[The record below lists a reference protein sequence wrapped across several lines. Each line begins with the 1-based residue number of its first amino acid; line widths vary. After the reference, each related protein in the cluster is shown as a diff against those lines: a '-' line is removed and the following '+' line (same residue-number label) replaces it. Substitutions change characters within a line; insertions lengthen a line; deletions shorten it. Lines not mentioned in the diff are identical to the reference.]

1 MTRSELQAT
10 LAHSQSETM
19 TTTADAP
26 VNNVL
31 IIGAGIIGVSA
42 AYHLSR
48 LSPGLTIHLLD
59 SSPSLFASASGKAA
73 GFLARD
79 WFPPATASLGALS
92 FDLHR
97 RLAEEH
103 DGSRLW
109 GYSPSTG
116 FSLPEA
122 RRAPGGKKGEDW
134 LFEGVS
140 RSTSAAADAGS
151 SSTAVLPLWLSA
163 GREGA
168 SPPADIL
175 SSGATT
181 AQVDPLQLCQFLLGQ
196 CLSRNVHVHHPV
208 FVTDVITSS
217 DNNTITGLSVSSPA
231 GGPTTV
237 LPCDALIL
245 TAGVWTPRVFEA
257 LFPNAT
263 VSLPITHLS
272 GHSVVLRSPRWTA
285 PEPGVSVT
293 TACHAIFTTD
303 DDACF
308 SPEIFSR
315 AGGDIYLAGLNTTA
329 VPVPDLASE
338 VQPDSASIEVLM
350 RTARKLL
357 GDDEVDV
364 LRTGFCHRPVS
375 RSGPPLLT
383 RLMAQQTGVGLHGGV
398 WVSAG
403 HGAWG
408 ISMSLGTG
416 LVLAELILRHG
427 PSADVSQ
434 LGLHA

>member
-1 MTRSELQAT
+1 
-10 LAHSQSETM
+10 M
-19 TTTADAP
+19 TTTTDAP

-140 RSTSAAADAGS
+140 RSSTSAAADSGS

-163 GREGA
+163 GREVT

-181 AQVDPLQLCQFLLGQ
+181 AQVYASS
-196 CLSRNVHVHHPV
+196 CLANACPATSTSTIPSSSPTSQH
-208 FVTDVITSS
+208 SS
-217 DNNTITGLSVSSPA
+217 DNTITGLSVRSPA

-237 LPCDALIL
+237 LPCDALVL

-272 GHSVVLRSPRWTA
+272 GHSVVLRSPRWSA

-293 TACHAIFTTD
+293 TGCHAIFTTD

-338 VQPDSASIEVLM
+338 VQPDPASIEVLM

-357 GDDEVDV
+357 GD
-364 LRTGFCHRPVS
+364 
-375 RSGPPLLT
+375 
-383 RLMAQQTGVGLHGGV
+383 
-398 WVSAG
+398 
-403 HGAWG
+403 
-408 ISMSLGTG
+408 
-416 LVLAELILRHG
+416 
-427 PSADVSQ
+427 
-434 LGLHA
+434 

>member
-1 MTRSELQAT
+1 MTYPYQ
-10 LAHSQSETM
+10 
-19 TTTADAP
+19 
-26 VNNVL
+26 
-31 IIGAGIIGVSA
+31 GIIGVA
-42 AYHLSR
+42 TAYHLSQ
-48 LSPGLTIHLLD
+48 LSPRLTIHLLD

-79 WFPPATASLGALS
+79 WFPPSTASLAALS

-103 DGSRLW
+103 DGPQQW
-109 GYSPSTG
+109 GYSPSTT

-122 RRAPGGKKGEDW
+122 QRALDKGEHW
-134 LFEGVS
+134 LLEGLS
-140 RSTSAAADAGS
+140 RSTSAVVVDVEHDDT
-151 SSTAVLPLWLSA
+151 TALPLWLAA
-163 GREGA
+163 GREG
-168 SPPADIL
+168 SPPPADVL

-181 AQVDPLQLCQFLLGQ
+181 AQVYVDHHSWLTLRCDVLRCRDPLRLCQFLLSQ

-208 FVTDVITSS
+208 IITDLITSP
-217 DNNTITGLSVSSPA
+217 DNAITGLTIRSPA
-231 GGPTTV
+231 GSTTV
-237 LPCDALIL
+237 LPCDALLL

-257 LFPNAT
+257 LFPHAT

-272 GHSVVLRSPRWTA
+272 GHSIVLRSPRWTV
-285 PEPGVSVT
+285 PEPSAT
-293 TACHAIFTTD
+293 TSCHAIFTTD
-303 DDACF
+303 QDARF

-329 VPVPDLASE
+329 IPIPEFASE
-338 VQPDSASIEVLM
+338 VQPEPASIEALM

-357 GDDEVDV
+357 GDDEFEV
-364 LRTGFCHRPVS
+364 LGTGFCHRPVS
-375 RSGPPLLT
+375 KSGPPLLT
-383 RLMAQQTGVGLHGGV
+383 RLTPQQTGVGLHGGI

-403 HGAWG
+403 HGPWG

-416 LVLAELILRHG
+416 LALAELILCYS

-434 LGLHA
+434 LALHI

>member
-1 MTRSELQAT
+1 VAT
-10 LAHSQSETM
+10 
-19 TTTADAP
+19 
-26 VNNVL
+26 
-31 IIGAGIIGVSA
+31 
-42 AYHLSR
+42 AYHLSQ
-48 LSPGLTIHLLD
+48 LSPDLTIHLLD

-109 GYSPSTG
+109 GYSTSTT

-122 RRAPGGKKGEDW
+122 RRVPGGKKGEDW
-134 LFEGVS
+134 LFEGAS
-140 RSTSAAADAGS
+140 RSTSTVVDAGHS
-151 SSTAVLPLWLSA
+151 GTGTLPLWLAA
-163 GREGA
+163 GREV
-168 SPPADIL
+168 SPPPADAL
-175 SSGATT
+175 SLGTTT
-181 AQVDPLQLCQFLLGQ
+181 AQVCVLPRSTPFSSEMCRNCRNPLQLCQFLLSQ

-208 FVTDVITSS
+208 LVTDVITSPG
-217 DNNTITGLSVSSPA
+217 NTITGLTVRSPA
-231 GGPTTV
+231 GSTTV
-237 LPCDALIL
+237 LPCDTLLLA
-245 TAGVWTPRVFEA
+245 AGVWTPRVFKA

-285 PEPGVSVT
+285 PEPAT
-293 TACHAIFTTD
+293 TGCHAIFTTD
-303 DDACF
+303 HDARF

-329 VPVPDLASE
+329 IPVPELASE
-338 VQPDSASIEVLM
+338 VQPEPASIEVLM

-357 GDDEVDV
+357 GDDEFEVQG
-364 LRTGFCHRPVS
+364 TGFCHRPVS
-375 RSGPPLLT
+375 RSGPPLLA
-383 RLMAQQTGVGLHGGV
+383 RLTSQQTGVRFHGGI
-398 WVSAG
+398 WVCAG
-403 HGAWG
+403 HGPWG

-416 LVLAELILRHG
+416 LVLAELILRYS

-434 LGLHA
+434 LGLQT

>member
-1 MTRSELQAT
+1 
-10 LAHSQSETM
+10 M
-19 TTTADAP
+19 TTTQSTDAP

-31 IIGAGIIGVSA
+31 IIGAGIIGVA
-42 AYHLSR
+42 TAYHLSQ

-109 GYSPSTG
+109 GYSPSTA

-122 RRAPGGKKGEDW
+122 RRAPDGKKGEDW

-140 RSTSAAADAGS
+140 RSTSAVVNAGYN
-151 SSTAVLPLWLSA
+151 STAALPLWLAA
-163 GREGA
+163 GREVA
-168 SPPADIL
+168 PPAADAI
-175 SSGATT
+175 SSGATS
-181 AQVDPLQLCQFLLGQ
+181 AQVDPLQLCQFLLAQ

-208 FVTDVITSS
+208 FVADVITSP
-217 DNNTITGLSVSSPA
+217 DNTITGLTVRSPA
-231 GGPTTV
+231 GSPTV
-237 LPCDALIL
+237 LPCDALLL
-245 TAGVWTPRVFEA
+245 TAGAWTPRVFNA

-272 GHSVVLRSPRWTA
+272 GHSV
-285 PEPGVSVT
+285 PEVSVIT
-293 TACHAIFTTD
+293 GCHAIFTTD
-303 DDACF
+303 DDARF

-315 AGGDIYLAGLNTTA
+315 AGGDIYAGLNTTTI
-329 VPVPDLASE
+329 PVPELASE
-338 VQPDSASIEVLM
+338 VQAEPASIEVLM
-350 RTARKLL
+350 RTARNLL
-357 GDDEVDV
+357 DD
-364 LRTGFCHRPVS
+364 GFCHHPFS
-375 RSGPPLLT
+375 RSGRPLLT
-383 RLMAQQTGVGLHGGV
+383 RLTSQQTCVGLHGGI

-403 HGAWG
+403 HGPWG

-416 LVLAELILRHG
+416 LVLAELILRYS
-427 PSADVSQ
+427 PRADVSQ
-434 LGLHA
+434 LGLHAKDVAVL